1 VWWWRATARRVE
13 AVRTAEGM
21 EQKKNQK
28 EAGTNRDET
37 ATRPG
42 RQQARGTDLK
52 EAGGGR
58 GGGRGMWTNP
68 SGGSK
73 R

>member
-1 VWWWRATARRVE
+1 MVWWWRATARRVE

-58 GGGRGMWTNP
+58 GRRTRDVDEPKW
-68 SGGSK
+68 
-73 R
+73 RV